1 LDKADR
7 LLFVPDAGKIVR
19 LRGRVM
25 GRTSIAL
32 VFAVV
37 LGAAGPASAF
47 EVADKFQHEGW
58 MGEAVFQDGRFR
70 QCQMWMLEMNK
81 WDLGLSLDASGELR
95 LGLRTVGIDQFW
107 QMLLGQKIALRIQV
121 DHGPVLLKA
130 FASVTPKLLST
141 SLKGTD
147 WDKRLQDG
155 KLFRVNPD
163 GRVKLFHLTGIKEAM
178 GLLRKCVA
186 KRGMV

>member
-1 LDKADR
+1 MDKADR

-81 WDLGLSLDASGELR
+81 WDLGLSLDASGE
-95 LGLRTVGIDQFW
+95 
-107 QMLLGQKIALRIQV
+107 
-121 DHGPVLLKA
+121 
-130 FASVTPKLLST
+130 
-141 SLKGTD
+141 
-147 WDKRLQDG
+147 
-155 KLFRVNPD
+155 
-163 GRVKLFHLTGIKEAM
+163 
-178 GLLRKCVA
+178 
-186 KRGMV
+186 